1 MNKSSSTQWKNIRIR
16 LAISVAAGVLLSVF
30 SSEYQSNNIKTE
42 STISTIKNYQILIL
56 KRAREIHDQI
66 HQ

>member
-1 MNKSSSTQWKNIRIR
+1 VNKSSSTQWKNIRIR